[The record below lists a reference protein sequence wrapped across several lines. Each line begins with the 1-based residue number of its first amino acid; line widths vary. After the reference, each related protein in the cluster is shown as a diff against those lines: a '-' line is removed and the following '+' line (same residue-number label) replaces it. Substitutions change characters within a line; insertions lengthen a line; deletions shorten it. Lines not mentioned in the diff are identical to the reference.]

1 MTYEMKDGSF
11 SLFKNDKKLTEKHP
25 DYKGSIKINGV
36 EHWFDAWLKEGK
48 KGKFLSGRIGDP
60 KQKGFTPK
68 GDDEMPVKDDD
79 EDDIPFQ
86 EIDMKKIITGVVT
99 YMLLMSSAYACQTQT
114 LIVGGKLQVCT
125 ICGSVV
131 SCM

>member
-1 MTYEMKDGSF
+1 
-11 SLFKNDKKLTEKHP
+11 
-25 DYKGSIKINGV
+25 
-36 EHWFDAWLKEGK
+36 
-48 KGKFLSGRIGDP
+48 
-60 KQKGFTPK
+60 
-68 GDDEMPVKDDD
+68 
-79 EDDIPFQ
+79 
-86 EIDMKKIITGVVT
+86 MKKIAIGVVT